1 MAVPEPRHGFP
12 TKEHNMNQ
20 RRNPALFRMVF
31 FILAALAL
39 PMAAA
44 LAQSHGDQFI
54 ANMVDPA
61 GSFGRFRSNTA
72 PVMIHID
79 HYSEDAEIQRLAG
92 ILQEKGPDALRDALW
107 DKEVGYI
114 RVGGGLGYPIA
125 VARSHPA
132 PDGGRIIRL
141 MMDRQL
147 SPREVINN
155 SRTVD
160 YPFGYIE
167 IKLDASGKGE
177 GKFYQAAKVRL
188 SGGKL
193 EVENYSPQPLRLLA
207 VKAQ

>member
-1 MAVPEPRHGFP
+1 
-12 TKEHNMNQ
+12 MNQ
-20 RRNPALFRMVF
+20 KKNSAPFRTVLFV
-31 FILAALAL
+31 LAALVAL
-39 PMAAA
+39 PMSAAR
-44 LAQSHGDQFI
+44 AQSHGDRFT
-54 ANMVDPA
+54 ANLVDPA
-61 GSFGRFRSNTA
+61 GSFGRSRSNTA

-79 HYSEDAEIQRLAG
+79 HYSEDAETQRLAG
-92 ILQEKGPDALRDALW
+92 ILEKKGPDALRDALW
-107 DKEVGYI
+107 DQEVGYI

-125 VARSHPA
+125 AARSHPTD
-132 PDGGRIIRL
+132 DGGRIIHL

-193 EVENYSPQPLRLLA
+193 DVENYSPQPLRLLA

>member
-1 MAVPEPRHGFP
+1 
-12 TKEHNMNQ
+12 
-20 RRNPALFRMVF
+20 L
-31 FILAALAL
+31 FILAALL
-39 PMAAA
+39 VVSAAF
-44 LAQSHGDQFI
+44 AQPVGGERFT
-54 ANMVDPA
+54 ANLVDPA

-79 HYSEDAEIQRLAG
+79 HYSEDAETRRLAG
-92 ILQEKGPDALRDALW
+92 ILEKKGPDALRDALW
-107 DKEVGYI
+107 DQEVGYI

-125 VARSHPA
+125 AARSHPTD
-132 PDGGRIIRL
+132 DGGRIIRL

-147 SPREVINN
+147 SQREVINN

-188 SGGKL
+188 KDGKL
-193 EVENYSPQPLRLLA
+193 DVENYSPQPLRLLA